1 MLKRLTAL
9 LVVVAAL
16 VLQSCVSTGAGLNA
30 YVDNYDGYRFLYPN
44 GWTEVSVSGM
54 ADVVFHDIV
63 NETENMSVVISD
75 VPEGQTLN
83 QLGTPTEVGYKL
95 SKSINA
101 MAGEDRDVE
110 LVSAQAITKED
121 ETYYILE
128 YIADLP
134 SGIRHNLA
142 SVAVRRGQLFTFNT
156 SSLED
161 RWDKIKDLMKQA
173 VASFSVY

>member
-1 MLKRLTAL
+1 MLKRLTVLL
-9 LVVVAAL
+9 LVVTAL
-16 VLQSCVSTGAGLNA
+16 VLQGCVTTGAGLNA
-30 YVDNYDGYRFLYPN
+30 YVDNYDGYRFIYPN
-44 GWTEVSVSGM
+44 GWTEVSVPGQ

-63 NETENMSVVISD
+63 NETENVSVVISD
-75 VPEGQTLN
+75 VPEGETLEM
-83 QLGTPTEVGYKL
+83 LGTPTEVGYKL

-101 MAGEDRDVE
+101 FAGDERNVE
-110 LVSAQAITKED
+110 LASAQSITKDD

-142 SVAVRRGQLFTFNT
+142 SVAVRRDQLFTFNAST
-156 SSLED
+156 RED
-161 RWDKIKDLMKQA
+161 RWEKVKDLMKQA